1 MIDALDD
8 EPFLHAMMGAC
19 RDMILLALPCF
30 GNGFI
35 RELLKGRD
43 FVPKGIGLSQE
54 KKLARKALEHFS

>member
-1 MIDALDD
+1 
-8 EPFLHAMMGAC
+8 MMGAC